1 MEGESE
7 RDVWNWEEREG
18 FNRERE
24 WKSINSHKK
33 RMVKHDRWR
42 RSMVDKPLYKTH
54 LSLLLHSLYLSLC
67 LSVSLFLSL
76 KGSCVNFQKPKQRKK
91 IRKKIYFLIGLS
103 EFFVVG
109 LSPRVGISWRI
120 VPFPFQVWWIES
132 NGSKFI
138 GLLPFKVISIFVL
151 NALVWENS
159 GKEKKFEDCAFFL
172 KGFCVNILKEKKK
185 RKDFWLV
192 CVSFLWWVLDS

>member
-1 MEGESE
+1 MTGGAGQ
-7 RDVWNWEEREG
+7 WL
-18 FNRERE
+18 
-24 WKSINSHKK
+24 INLST
-33 RMVKHDRWR
+33 KHTL
-42 RSMVDKPLYKTH
+42 SPLA
-54 LSLLLHSLYLSLC
+54 LS
-67 LSVSLFLSL
+67 LSVSLSFCLSL
-76 KGSCVNFQKPKQRKK
+76 SLLKRVLCELSETKTKK
-91 IRKKIYFLIGLS
+91 RIRKKIYFLIGLS

-138 GLLPFKVISIFVL
+138 GLLPFKVICIFVL